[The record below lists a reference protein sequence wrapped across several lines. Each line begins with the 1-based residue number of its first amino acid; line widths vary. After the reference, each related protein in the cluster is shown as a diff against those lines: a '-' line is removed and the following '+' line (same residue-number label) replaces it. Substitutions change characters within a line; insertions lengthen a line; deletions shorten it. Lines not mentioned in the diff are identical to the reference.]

1 MIAAARAAERGC
13 RTLLIEKNSVLGRKL
28 IITGGGRCNVTTA
41 VYDRHLLVARYGE
54 NGRFLHSLFARFS
67 PEDTRGL
74 LRRFGLE
81 TKVEAEHRVFPVTDD
96 ARSVRTVLED
106 YMDLAGVTVRA
117 GTSVVRLLL
126 EEGTVVGVVTHRGE
140 TIRGGTYIL
149 ALGGS
154 SRPET
159 GSTGDA
165 LPWLREL
172 GLPVREVESSLVP
185 IRSPDRWV
193 RELQGLA
200 LPDAGFHV
208 EVVPR
213 HGGPGAAGHA
223 GGAGSA
229 GSAGGGGGAG
239 SAGADGAAG
248 GASSAGSAG
257 SAGRAASTGAG
268 TTGANAPD
276 PGDRSAW
283 GNARRVLSRRGK
295 LLFTHFGLSGPVVL
309 NAAAEVREHART
321 SVVRLVVDPLP
332 GTPPEEVDARLL
344 AAARTDGRRQVKR
357 ALSDLVAPRLAEA
370 VCLLAG
376 VDGTRRLSELARA
389 DRRRITDTVKGLPC
403 GYGGLMGQEKAV
415 VSSGGLHPSAVDFRT
430 LRLHAYPNVAVL
442 GDMLDFDRQSGG
454 FSLQICWASG
464 WVAAEGCDPIWTQ

>member
-41 VYDRHLLVARYGE
+41 VYDRHLLVSRYGE

-67 PEDTRGL
+67 PEDTRSL

-96 ARSVRTVLED
+96 ARSVRTVFED
-106 YMDLAGVTVRA
+106 YIELAGVTVRR
-117 GTSVVRLLL
+117 GTSVVRLLV
-126 EEGTVVGVVTHRGE
+126 EEGSVVGVVTHRGE

-159 GSTGDA
+159 GSSGDA

-172 GLPVREVESSLVP
+172 GLPIREVESSLVP
-185 IRSPDRWV
+185 VRTPERWV
-193 RELQGLA
+193 RDLQGLA

-208 EVVPR
+208 EAIPAS
-213 HGGPGAAGHA
+213 GGPQ
-223 GGAGSA
+223 SP
-229 GSAGGGGGAG
+229 
-239 SAGADGAAG
+239 
-248 GASSAGSAG
+248 
-257 SAGRAASTGAG
+257 
-268 TTGANAPD
+268 APA
-276 PGDRSAW
+276 PPAPTDRSAW

-309 NAAAEVREHART
+309 NAAADVREHARA
-321 SVVRLVVDPLP
+321 SAAVRLVVDPLP
-332 GTPPEEVDARLL
+332 ATPPEEIENKLL
-344 AAARTDGRRQVKR
+344 AAAQADGRRQVKR
-357 ALSDLVAPRLAEA
+357 VLADLLPPRLAEA
-370 VCLLAG
+370 VCTVAE
-376 VDGTRRLSELARA
+376 VDGTRRLSELSRG
-389 DRRRITDTVKGLPC
+389 DRRRLVDTVKGLPC

-430 LRLHAYPNVAVL
+430 MRLHAYPNVAVL

-464 WVAAEGCDPIWTQ
+464 WVAAEGCQPIWTQ

>member
-1 MIAAARAAERGC
+1 LCSLPSSFSDFSGDDAVTAADRKSVASGGPTWDVIVIGGGPAGMIAAARAAERGC

-67 PEDTRGL
+67 PEDTRAL

-96 ARSVRTVLED
+96 ARSVRAVLED
-106 YMDLAGVTVRA
+106 YMDLAGVTVRR

-126 EEGTVVGVVTHRGE
+126 EEEGVTGVITHRGE

-154 SRPET
+154 SRPDT
-159 GSTGDA
+159 GSSGDA
-165 LPWLREL
+165 LPWLREM
-172 GLPVREVESSLVP
+172 GLPLRDAESSLVP

-193 RELQGLA
+193 RDLQGLA

-208 EVVPR
+208 EAISR
-213 HGGPGAAGHA
+213 AAP
-223 GGAGSA
+223 GAGSP
-229 GSAGGGGGAG
+229 
-239 SAGADGAAG
+239 D
-248 GASSAGSAG
+248 
-257 SAGRAASTGAG
+257 TEV
-268 TTGANAPD
+268 PD
-276 PGDRSAW
+276 PSDRSTW

-295 LLFTHFGLSGPVVL
+295 ILFTHFGLSGPAIL
-309 NAAAEVREHART
+309 NAAAEVREHARLAH
-321 SVVRLVVDPLP
+321 VRLVIDPLP
-332 GTPPEEVDARLL
+332 GTPPEEVDSRLL
-344 AAARTDGRRQVKR
+344 AAVQTDGRRQVKR
-357 ALSDLVAPRLAEA
+357 SLAELVPPRLADA
-370 VCLLAG
+370 ACVVAG
-376 VDGTRRLSELARA
+376 VDGTRRLSELSRG
-389 DRRRITDTVKGLPC
+389 DRRRIIDAVKGLPC
-403 GYGGLMGQEKAV
+403 GFGGLMGQDKAV

-430 LRLHAYPNVAVL
+430 MRLHKYPNVAVL

-464 WVAAEGCDPIWTQ
+464 WVAAEGCHPIWTE